1 MTLCNFSLYTVPS
14 PTVSPLLVLA
24 IGFYLGHFKKYV
36 VVVVVV
42 DDDDDD
48 DNDTVY

>member
-1 MTLCNFSLYTVPS
+1 MNELHLNHI
-14 PTVSPLLVLA
+14 LV
-24 IGFYLGHFKKYV
+24 IFVNKSST

-48 DNDTVY
+48 NFSLYITWR